1 MISSVRTDLSG
12 IVELPEDV
20 HEGMGVGLTAAT
32 NRGAEIMKQEAPEL
46 SGRLREGVKPH
57 VDLASMRGEVEVS
70 AIRPA
75 QPAHTEIIVSARG
88 RSREVKFAAQPAFD
102 YSQVVAEG
110 SGIFGARG
118 QEIKPKHGKKLRF
131 MIGGHV
137 VFAGSVEGQRPNP
150 YDERAGDRLE
160 LEVEGIVGD
169 AIERYVNA

>member
-1 MISSVRTDLSG
+1 MIDK
-12 IVELPEDV
+12 VEINLREVAGLGRDV

-32 NRGAEIMKQEAPEL
+32 NRGVEITKEEVPEL
-46 SGRLREGVKPH
+46 SGRLKEGVKPR
-57 VDLASMRGEVEVS
+57 VDLASMRGEIEVS

-118 QEIKPKHGKKLRF
+118 QEIKPKRGKKLRF

-160 LEVEGIVGD
+160 LEVEDIVGG